1 MNISPSPFDFFD
13 KIVCISFDPNRW
25 ELCKQT
31 FDTLNI
37 TDRVIRF
44 KGTNPLQE
52 YIIRGVIPQQYDPN
66 HIDVIHARRAGC
78 SLSHLEIIKMAKK
91 NNFKNVLVFEDD
103 VVINSTLEETLEGLD
118 KSVKEL
124 PDNWDIFYLTASPT
138 DIYGH
143 NPPVSDYSENL
154 CKVHAAHTTHAI
166 AVNSTAF
173 DYIIENGADMNTII
187 PWIETWVGIDV
198 FYIKKVQCN
207 GNTYMPRKLLLNQRN
222 CFSDMENCVR
232 NNGDFI
238 KQSYNRYQGLVD
250 EPLS

>member
-1 MNISPSPFDFFD
+1 MNTIPSPFDFFD
-13 KIVCISFDPNRW
+13 KIICISFDPNRW
-25 ELCKQT
+25 EHCKQT
-31 FDTLNI
+31 FDILNI

-52 YIIRGVIPQQYDPN
+52 FISRGTIPQQYDPN

-78 SLSHLEIIKMAKK
+78 SLSHLEIIKMAKE
-91 NNFKNVLVFEDD
+91 NNFKNVLIFEDD
-103 VVINSTLEETLEGLD
+103 VIINSTLEETLDGLS

-124 PDNWDIFYLTASPT
+124 PDNWDIFYLAACPT
-138 DIYGH
+138 DMYGH
-143 NPPVSDYSENL
+143 CPPISDYSENL
-154 CKVHAAHTTHAI
+154 CKVHSAYTTHAI
-166 AVNSTAF
+166 AINGTAF
-173 DYIIENGADMNTII
+173 DHIIDNGANMDTII

-198 FYIKKVQCN
+198 FYIKKIHCN

-238 KQSYNRYQGLVD
+238 KQAYNRYPGLIN